1 MVTIETEKI
10 IIAHIDTIC
19 VFKGSTEKWEKNFL
33 SPRLTYLFVF
43 YSYKQNYNNETFIIC
58 VNTSANI
65 FCSL

>member
-43 YSYKQNYNNETFIIC
+43 LFI
-58 VNTSANI
+58 
-65 FCSL
+65 